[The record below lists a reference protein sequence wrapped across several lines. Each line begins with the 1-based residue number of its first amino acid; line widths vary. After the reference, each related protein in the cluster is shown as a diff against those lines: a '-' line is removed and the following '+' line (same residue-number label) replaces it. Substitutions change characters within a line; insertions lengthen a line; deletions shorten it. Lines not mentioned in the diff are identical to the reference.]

1 MMVRLEN
8 IKRTESSISC
18 DFYPED
24 SVLPGK
30 MSIDIP
36 TLEMKC
42 YLPDGYEWC
51 SSHVQHAALTLRKLF
66 EAETLPSRKLIMW
79 Y

>member
-36 TLEMKC
+36 KLEMKC
-42 YLPDGYEWC
+42 YLPDGYERC
-51 SSHVQHAALTLRKLF
+51 SSHVQHAAMTLRKLF
-66 EAETLPSRKLIMW
+66 EAEKLPSRKLIMW